1 MPSIKARSNRRDRRG
16 LNWAAGWSTLS
27 GMSAELPAHH
37 AATQDRALAS
47 ARLVLGGI
55 ALNAG
60 LAAIK
65 FAGGIFGHSFALIAD
80 GAESLL
86 DILSS
91 LLVWAGFRVA
101 SRPPDANHPFGH
113 GRAEPLT
120 ALAGVIFI
128 FITAAW
134 IGFHAIHGIRTPHQG
149 PYWATLPLLAGI
161 VVTKVWLFRK
171 MGAAG
176 AAAGSMALDVEAW
189 HHGSDALT
197 SAAAF
202 IGIAI
207 AVVGGPGWEAAD
219 SWAALFAC
227 VVIVFNGVS
236 ILVKTLSEMMDT
248 AVSPAISNQ
257 IRALAGN
264 VPGVGALDKCRVRK
278 SGLSFLVDIHVRV
291 DGNLS
296 VVAGHNIG
304 HAVKNVLLASD
315 LRVTDVSVH
324 VEPMIQ
330 G

>member
-1 MPSIKARSNRRDRRG
+1 MVG
-16 LNWAAGWSTLS
+16 

-55 ALNAG
+55 ALNAV
-60 LAAIK
+60 LAAMK

-101 SRPPDANHPFGH
+101 ARPPDANHPFGH

-128 FITAAW
+128 FATAAW
-134 IGFHAIHGIRTPHQG
+134 VGWGAIHGIRTPHQG
-149 PYWATLPLLAGI
+149 PHWGTLPLLAGI
-161 VVTKVWLFRK
+161 VATKLWLFRRF
-171 MGAAG
+171 GAAG
-176 AAAGSMALDVEAW
+176 VEAGSMALDVEAW

-202 IGIAI
+202 IGIGI

-219 SWAALFAC
+219 GWAALFAC
-227 VVIVFNGVS
+227 LVIAFNGFG
-236 ILVKTLSEMMDT
+236 ILVKTLREMMDT
-248 AVSPAISNQ
+248 AVSPKIEGD
-257 IRALAGN
+257 IRALAIN
-264 VPGVGALDKCRVRK
+264 VAGVRALDKCRVRK
-278 SGLSFLVDIHVRV
+278 SGLSYLVDIHVRV
-291 DGNLS
+291 DGDLS
-296 VVAGHNIG
+296 VVAGHRIG
-304 HAVKNVLLASD
+304 HAVKNALLASP

-324 VEPMIQ
+324 IEPV
-330 G
+330 